1 MLDHS
6 FYVIG
11 DEETEMKKVFLINAF
26 EQIKTLLFLSCSIFQ
41 LKFTENHQLV
51 LVTLYYYY
59 YYYYYYYCL

>member
-26 EQIKTLLFLSCSIFQ
+26 QQIKTFLSFSIFQ
-41 LKFTENHQLV
+41 LKFTENHQ
-51 LVTLYYYY
+51 
-59 YYYYYYYCL
+59 

>member
-26 EQIKTLLFLSCSIFQ
+26 EQIKTWLFLSGSIFQ
-41 LKFTENHQLV
+41 LKFTENHQWV
-51 LVTLYYYY
+51 LVTLYGY
-59 YYYYYYYCL
+59 